1 MERGSGSRSGIL
13 VLELRA
19 GLVGAGAVVGV
30 GVADP
35 WKRGGYSLTSHLW
48 QDND

>member
-30 GVADP
+30 GVADTVETRRVFP
-35 WKRGGYSLTSHLW
+35 NEPSLAG
-48 QDND
+48 